1 MYETNEM
8 SMKILEKLDSLV
20 SENQKI
26 LQKLDE
32 LAEENKQLKSELEE
46 VKEQQQKTK
55 EFVKELAEEMVM
67 LLGKFIK
74 EQNKKL
80 DAEVK
85 KALDELPKK
94 ITSEE
99 KFEVFRNWFEN
110 TITNIVRKEE
120 TEAGEALGEAITEAV
135 VGSSARGH
143 RLILDSITELNK
155 KLDKVEYEVKKIRDP
170 LHAMRDKNG
179 DFSLFN
185 RVR

>member
-1 MYETNEM
+1 MCNEETLEILDKQNKEIF
-8 SMKILEKLDSLV
+8 KI
-20 SENQKI
+20 NQKI

-74 EQNKKL
+74 EQNK
-80 DAEVK
+80 
-85 KALDELPKK
+85 
-94 ITSEE
+94 
-99 KFEVFRNWFEN
+99 EVFRNWFEN
-110 TITNIVRKEE
+110 TIGTIVGDTSTDAAKSIVE
-120 TEAGEALGEAITEAV
+120 
-135 VGSSARGH
+135 SSARGH

>member
-110 TITNIVRKEE
+110 TITKVVEREE
-120 TEAGEALGEAITEAV
+120 AASTKALA
-135 VGSSARGH
+135 GSSARGH
-143 RLILDSITELNK
+143 KLILDSITELNK
-155 KLDKVEYEVKKIRDP
+155 KLDKVEYELKNIQDP
-170 LHAMRDKNG
+170 LHDMRDRNG

>member
-1 MYETNEM
+1 MYEKNETLE
-8 SMKILEKLDSLV
+8 ILDKQNKEIV

-110 TITNIVRKEE
+110 TIGTIVGDTSTDAAKSIVE
-120 TEAGEALGEAITEAV
+120 
-135 VGSSARGH
+135 SSARGH

>member
-1 MYETNEM
+1 MCNEETLEILDKQNKEIF
-8 SMKILEKLDSLV
+8 KI
-20 SENQKI
+20 NQKI

-110 TITNIVRKEE
+110 TIGTIVGDTSTDAAKSIVE
-120 TEAGEALGEAITEAV
+120 
-135 VGSSARGH
+135 SSARGH

>member
-85 KALDELPKK
+85 KALDELPKR

-120 TEAGEALGEAITEAV
+120 TEAGEALTDAIA
-135 VGSSARGH
+135 GSAIRGH

-155 KLDKVEYEVKKIRDP
+155 KLDKVEYELKNIQDP
-170 LHAMRDKNG
+170 LHDMRDRNG

>member
-85 KALDELPKK
+85 KALDELPKR

-110 TITNIVRKEE
+110 TITKIIQKEE
-120 TEAGEALGEAITEAV
+120 LDSTEAIVNSALK
-135 VGSSARGH
+135 GH

>member
-85 KALDELPKK
+85 KALDELPKR

-110 TITNIVRKEE
+110 TITKVVEREEAESGKAIV
-120 TEAGEALGEAITEAV
+120 A
-135 VGSSARGH
+135 SSARGH

-155 KLDKVEYEVKKIRDP
+155 KLDKVEYELKNIQDP
-170 LHAMRDKNG
+170 LHDMRDRNG